1 MHSLP
6 FSLTGVTEMDFD
18 LKGGLLH
25 WKKQKYIKII
35 I

>member
-18 LKGGLLH
+18 SKGVLLP
-25 WKKQKYIKII
+25 WKKPGTY
-35 I
+35 